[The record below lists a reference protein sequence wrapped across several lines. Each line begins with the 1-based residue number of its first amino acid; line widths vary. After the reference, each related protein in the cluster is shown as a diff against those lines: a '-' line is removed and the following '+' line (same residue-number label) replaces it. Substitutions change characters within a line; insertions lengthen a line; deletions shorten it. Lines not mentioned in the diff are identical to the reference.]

1 MQDVTVADL
10 LLHLH
15 TCGMLHQQIFSG
27 TCGHML
33 GSCASRSSPAL
44 AHMRVAMLADLLLH
58 LHRSHARKLR
68 CRIFSCTCP
77 HTEYYASRCCGAL
90 AHMQDATLAG
100 LLFLEMPNWW
110 LAVSFTAQSKINNP
124 GRFSPPKKQPWTLP
138 AMKETTMA
146 VCCWRSQRENAND
159 STCKGHADLLTSD
172 YCPLHPDVTLVW
184 HV

>member
-1 MQDVTVADL
+1 MEMYQCSWPLRSYPCYVTPGGSSLSYWRTSSLLPARNTWRMLRLQIFPCACTHAGCYGLADL

-58 LHRSHARKLR
+58 LHRSHARILR

-77 HTEYYASRCCGAL
+77 HYRVL
-90 AHMQDATLAG
+90 
-100 LLFLEMPNWW
+100 
-110 LAVSFTAQSKINNP
+110 
-124 GRFSPPKKQPWTLP
+124 R
-138 AMKETTMA
+138 
-146 VCCWRSQRENAND
+146 
-159 STCKGHADLLTSD
+159 
-172 YCPLHPDVTLVW
+172 
-184 HV
+184 